1 MRSPYPTEAN
11 HAGGDLVGCDL
22 PVVRD
27 RASAPSAGVGALPRG
42 RFCDGGLPIFL
53 VNKHAPDGTWPVRA
67 HLMGNYRM
75 N

>member
-1 MRSPYPTEAN
+1 
-11 HAGGDLVGCDL
+11 
-22 PVVRD
+22 VVRD

-67 HLMGNYRM
+67 HLMGHYRM